1 VDRAQQEMEGL
12 APQDSPVTSS
22 PNSSIYLFD
31 FDPWD
36 ASLPSPADPTM
47 D

>member
-1 VDRAQQEMEGL
+1 VDRSQQEVEGF
-12 APQDSPVTSS
+12 PPEDSPV
-22 PNSSIYLFD
+22 NSSSNSSVYLFD

-36 ASLPSPADPTM
+36 ASLPSPADPTL

>member
-1 VDRAQQEMEGL
+1 VDRAQQEVEGL
-12 APQDSPVTSS
+12 PSENSPVTAS

-36 ASLPSPADPTM
+36 ASLPSPADPTL